1 MSNIEEIENNWKQ
14 FESIISRFD
23 SNNIKTMIE
32 ENAERLAVAPA
43 NARNTDSNAVAGGLI
58 KDTMEILKAARMI
71 DAATGKLCDP
81 RTLYKIVVLHN
92 LGSLGTVEKD
102 LFLPQDSDWHL
113 EKLGMVYK
121 INPSLVGL
129 DRTDLT
135 FQFLANYGVSLNEE
149 EYNAILALRTKEPN
163 NHYGKV
169 LLAARILN
177 K

>member
-14 FESIISRFD
+14 FSSIVSRLD
-23 SNNIKTMIE
+23 SQNIKELIE

-43 NARNTDSNAVAGGLI
+43 NARNTDSNAIAGGLI
-58 KDTMEILKAARMI
+58 KDTLQILKTARMI
-71 DAATGKLCDP
+71 DAATGKQCDP

-92 LGSLGTVEKD
+92 IGTLGTKSDD
-102 LFLPQDSDWHL
+102 LFLPQDSDWHF

-121 INPSLVGL
+121 INPKLVGQ

-135 FQFLANYGVSLNEE
+135 FQFLSNYGVKLIEE
-149 EYNAILALRTKEPN
+149 EYHAILSLRTKEPT
-163 NHYGKV
+163 NHYGRV
-169 LLAARILN
+169 LLAAKILN

>member
-1 MSNIEEIENNWKQ
+1 MSNIEEIESNWKQ

-23 SNNIKTMIE
+23 SKNIKDLVE
-32 ENAERLAVAPA
+32 QNAERLAVAPA
-43 NARNTDSNAVAGGLI
+43 NARNTDTNAYAGGLV
-58 KDTMEILKAARMI
+58 KDTLQILKTARMI
-71 DAATGKLCDP
+71 DAATGKQCDP

-92 LGSLGTVEKD
+92 IGTLGTPDDD
-102 LFLPQDSDWHL
+102 LFIPQDSDWHL

-121 INPSLVGL
+121 INPKLVGQ

-135 FQFLANYGVSLNEE
+135 LQFLTYYGVKLTQEE
-149 EYNAILALRTKEPN
+149 FRAIVALRTKEPT

-169 LLAARILN
+169 LLASKILN